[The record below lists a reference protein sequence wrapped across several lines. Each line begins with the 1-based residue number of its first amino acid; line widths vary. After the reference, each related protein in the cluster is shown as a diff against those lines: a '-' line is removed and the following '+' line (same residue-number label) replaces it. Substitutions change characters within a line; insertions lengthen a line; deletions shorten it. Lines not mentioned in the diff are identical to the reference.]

1 MSGTQISG
9 WLAWDDV
16 SVSLEEQVIT
26 KYDYAGGQRVAV
38 RKDGIIRAYF
48 RPEGGIEYWHRQI
61 GK

>member
-1 MSGTQISG
+1 M
-9 WLAWDDV
+9 
-16 SVSLEEQVIT
+16 IT